1 MAELQWGAATDTGR
15 LRPANEDS
23 LLAVHGIFV
32 VADGMG
38 GHEAGEVASQL
49 AVDRIGADL
58 RQDTLPTADD
68 VVGSISHANRDIF
81 RAAIANPG
89 QQGMGTTVTTI
100 AVIADAMAGRAAPNV
115 DLGNPRH
122 NDIAGED
129 AGDLPSGVTPVIPAV
144 PSEALVLANVGD
156 SRTYLFRHSKLR
168 PVTVDHSYVQEL
180 VATGHITPDEAR
192 LHPRRNIVTRA
203 LGIEPDVK
211 IDWWTLPLI
220 RGDRFLLCSDGLV
233 DEVPDEEIRA
243 TLAAER
249 DPQAAAEQ
257 LVDQANEA
265 GGRDN
270 VTVIVLD
277 VLDGDDPPDPTVEV
291 DVIPIWADGD
301 SGPTPAGTIEV
312 DADPDDSAAAP
323 GAAPA
328 KKRKWGIK
336 RFLILFT
343 IAALLVTGFVVTA
356 SWARDGYFVAFDEAD
371 ETIIWKGQTDGFLWF
386 DPTRE
391 TPEGPAREDLTE
403 ESVTRV
409 ERRPRFDSRSA
420 ADEFV
425 RSLELEEP
433 PDSDS
438 QTPDD
443 TAPGTD
449 PPDTGPPTTGS

>member
-1 MAELQWGAATDTGR
+1 VAELQWGAATDTGR
-15 LRPANEDS
+15 IRPENEDN
-23 LLAVHGIFV
+23 LLAVDGVFV

-49 AVDRIGADL
+49 AVERIGADL
-58 RQDTLPTADD
+58 GHDGLPSADD
-68 VVGSISHANRDIF
+68 VVSSISHANRDIF

-89 QQGMGTTVTTI
+89 QQGMGTTVTVI

-122 NDIAGED
+122 NDVAGE
-129 AGDLPSGVTPVIPAV
+129 GDGELPSGVTPVIPAV

-192 LHPRRNIVTRA
+192 SHPRRNIVTRA
-203 LGIEPDVK
+203 LGIEPDVR

-233 DEVPDEEIRA
+233 DEVGDEDIRA
-243 TLAAER
+243 TLVTES
-249 DPQAAAEQ
+249 DPQAAAQQ
-257 LVDQANEA
+257 LVEQANDA

-277 VLDGDDPPDPTVEV
+277 VLEGDDPPDPTVEV

-301 SGPTPAGTIEV
+301 SGPTSAGTIEV
-312 DADPDDSAAAP
+312 DADPTDSAAVP
-323 GAAPA
+323 AAATA
-328 KKRKWGIK
+328 KKRRWGIK
-336 RFLILFT
+336 RFLILFA
-343 IAALLVTGFVVTA
+343 IAALLVTAFVVTA
-356 SWARDGYFVAFDEAD
+356 SWARSGYFVAFDETD
-371 ETIIWKGQTDGFLWF
+371 EAIVWKGQTDGFLWF

-391 TPEGPAREDLTE
+391 TPEGPAREDLTD
-403 ESVTRV
+403 ESVARV
-409 ERRPRFDSRSA
+409 ERRPRFNSRSA
-420 ADEFV
+420 ADKFV
-425 RSLELEEP
+425 RSLELKQP
-433 PDSDS
+433 PDSGS
-438 QTPDD
+438 QTSAD
-443 TAPGTD
+443 TTSGTD